1 MFNLLIN
8 IMTSALS
15 GCLVAFLHIGYE
27 RATIKK
33 VTNNQHLI
41 NPHYGSS
48 EGFGVFRCSIY
59 YVINYSIDK
68 QGVQCILQYYNK

>member
-15 GCLVAFLHIGYE
+15 GCLVAFFAHWL
-27 RATIKK
+27 RTRNNKK
-33 VTNNQHLI
+33 VTNNQHL
-41 NPHYGSS
+41 NKSLTMAVVR
-48 EGFGVFRCSIY
+48 GFGVFRCSIY

-68 QGVQCILQYYNK
+68 QGVQCIL

>member
-1 MFNLLIN
+1 MFNLLID

-41 NPHYGSS
+41 NPLTMAVVRDLVYL
-48 EGFGVFRCSIY
+48 
-59 YVINYSIDK
+59 D
-68 QGVQCILQYYNK
+68 VQFIM

>member
-1 MFNLLIN
+1 MFNLLID

-33 VTNNQHLI
+33 VTNNQHL
-41 NPHYGSS
+41 NKSPHYGSS

-59 YVINYSIDK
+59 YVTNYSIDE
-68 QGVQCILQYYNK
+68 QGVQCIFAILQ